1 MVGSPQTHPDTEQG
15 NPLVDMRA
23 MAPTAKLDDPGIG
36 LRDNGRKV
44 LTYAQLRSAFPDP
57 DGREPSRTIELHLTG
72 HMDRFAWSFNG
83 VKFSSA
89 EPIRLTY
96 GERVRIVLVNDTMM
110 SHPIHLH
117 GMWSDLEDET
127 GAFLVRKHT
136 LDMPPGSRRVYR
148 VTANALG
155 RWAYHCHLMFHM
167 STGMMREVR
176 VEEAS

>member
-83 VKFSSA
+83 VKASQA
-89 EPIRLTY
+89 PVVPLTY
-96 GERVRIVLVNDTMM
+96 GERVRFVLHKAALEWLASGTVEGQRTPRDNGNAEEQRPPL
-110 SHPIHLH
+110 PIPKLPC
-117 GMWSDLEDET
+117 
-127 GAFLVRKHT
+127 
-136 LDMPPGSRRVYR
+136 LDHRNNGHR
-148 VTANALG
+148 
-155 RWAYHCHLMFHM
+155 
-167 STGMMREVR
+167 
-176 VEEAS
+176 